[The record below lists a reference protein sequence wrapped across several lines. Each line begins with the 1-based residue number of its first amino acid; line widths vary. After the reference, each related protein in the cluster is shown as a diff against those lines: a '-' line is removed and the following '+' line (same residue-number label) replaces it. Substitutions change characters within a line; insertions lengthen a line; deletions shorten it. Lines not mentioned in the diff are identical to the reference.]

1 MQAGQGRNLSDATLT
16 RLESSAEG
24 TFGRFVAGGL
34 GLVSGELPWRE
45 NASSIS
51 CIPTGTYRCIFTPSA
66 RFGRNLYLVDSVPSR
81 AGIRFHPA
89 NLAGDSSK
97 GFRCQLNGCIALGEK
112 LGWIDGQKAVLLSAP
127 AIRRFEDFF
136 AGRTF
141 TLEIR

>member
-1 MQAGQGRNLSDATLT
+1 MSDATLT
-16 RLESSAEG
+16 RLESTDEG

-45 NASSIS
+45 NAPSIS
-51 CIPTGTYRCIFTPSA
+51 CIPTGTYRCVFTPSA
-66 RFGRNLYLVDSVPSR
+66 RFGRNLYLVDSVPDR

-89 NLAGDSSK
+89 NLMGAAPRK
-97 GFRCQLNGCIALGEK
+97 CQLNGCIALGEK

-127 AIRRFEDFF
+127 AIRRFEQFF

>member
-1 MQAGQGRNLSDATLT
+1 MNDATLT
-16 RLESSAEG
+16 RLESSDEG

-45 NASSIS
+45 NAPSVP
-51 CIPTGTYRCIFTPSA
+51 CIPTGTYRCMFTPSA

-89 NLAGDSSK
+89 NLMGDTLK
-97 GFRCQLNGCIALGEK
+97 GMRSQLNGCLALGER
-112 LGWIDGQKAVLLSAP
+112 LGHIDGQKAVLLSAP